1 MDESL
6 NESFYDATRW
16 PFLRKTMDTGYK
28 RKVALQCEHAHDLQG
43 AFVFGMLSC
52 NTDRHED
59 PHDLPPRYYQLLQE
73 VAF

>member
-16 PFLRKTMDTGYK
+16 PFLRTTTDTGYT
-28 RKVALQCEHAHDLQG
+28 RKVALQCGHARDLQG

-59 PHDLPPRYYQLLQE
+59 PHDLTPRDYHLLQE
-73 VAF
+73 VEF